1 MEVYAEWVEELF
13 TIPRLRFSF
22 ILIQDVMPSLQTMF
36 SVRLAHIQVHSFGW
50 KLPSATQW
58 VVMTEVFHDEATIHL
73 KATKTP
79 WTGSYCGVSRRA
91 LAKSSKIER
100 ASSSRQDVEPNT
112 VSRRV
117 CFAGC

>member
-1 MEVYAEWVEELF
+1 
-13 TIPRLRFSF
+13 
-22 ILIQDVMPSLQTMF
+22 
-36 SVRLAHIQVHSFGW
+36 
-50 KLPSATQW
+50 
-58 VVMTEVFHDEATIHL
+58 MTEVFHDEAMIHL

-91 LAKSSKIER
+91 LAKSSNSRER
-100 ASSSRQDVEPNT
+100 RRPAKTFEPNI